1 MKTLAIIIVCLIL
14 TVILA
19 ANSDYKNVRRVEIV
33 KTNPNRVIK
42 STYDVKNNIFAV
54 LYVENNDTVGLDWI
68 HPYEL
73 DSLINDL
80 NKQNQ

>member
-1 MKTLAIIIVCLIL
+1 MKTLITILFCIII

-19 ANSDYKNVRRVEIV
+19 ANSDFKNVRRVEIV

-68 HPYEL
+68 YPYEL
-73 DSLINDL
+73 DSLINNL
-80 NKQNQ
+80 NKQN